1 MDGAPHDGFLFGKLA
16 RKMSLEEACDV
27 LPKVILGIVRGSLVF
42 HSISANAGSNRRVMF
57 EIPYR
62 PESRYWIR
70 EDDLNLC
77 RKIAGEVENDS
88 CLGRASPFPSE
99 PESSILERLA
109 ARVRVEYPQRG

>member
-16 RKMSLEEACDV
+16 RKMTVDEAAV
-27 LPKVILGIVRGSLVF
+27 ILPKVVLGIVRGTLVF
-42 HSISANAGSNRRVMF
+42 HALSANAGSNRRVML
-57 EIPYR
+57 EVPNR

-77 RKIAGEVENDS
+77 RQLAGEVENDS

-109 ARVRVEYPQRG
+109 ARIRVEYPQRG